1 MSTQITTAFV
11 NQFSANVQMLSQQ
24 MGSLLRNAVDVES
37 VNGEKAFFDQ
47 VGSSAAVKKTSRHAD
62 TPLVETPHTRRMVTM
77 SDYEWADL
85 IDEQDKVRL
94 LIDPTSTYGRAAAAA
109 MGRAMDDEIIAAA
122 LGTAKTGKDGGT
134 DTALPAGQKIAHGS
148 AGLTIAKL
156 VSAKELLD
164 AASVDPSIPRHIVVS
179 PKQISDL
186 LNNTTVTSSD
196 FNTVKALAQGEINSF
211 VGFNF
216 IVSNRLT
223 TDSNSDRQVIAF
235 AQDGLKVGMGKEPMA
250 KIDERADK
258 SYATQVYYCQT
269 LGATRM
275 EEEKVVEIACNE
287 QETYKWLLFIPHKE
301 LILELHQLR

>member
-24 MGSLLRNAVDVES
+24 MGSLLRNAVDIES

-47 VGSSAAVKKTSRHAD
+47 VGSAAAVKRTSRHGD
-62 TPLVETPHTRRMVTM
+62 TPLIETPHTRRMVTM
-77 SDYEWADL
+77 SDYEYADL
-85 IDEQDKVRL
+85 IDDQDRVRL

-122 LGTAKTGKDGGT
+122 LGTSLTGKDGST
-134 DTALPAGQKIAHGS
+134 STALPAGQKIAHGS

-164 AASVDPSIPRHIVVS
+164 AASVDPSIPRHIIVS
-179 PKQISDL
+179 PKQVSDL

-196 FNTVKALAQGEINSF
+196 FNTVKALAQGEINTF

-223 TDSNSDRQVIAF
+223 DDGTSRQVIAF
-235 AQDGLKVGMGKEPMA
+235 ASDGLKVAMGKEPSA

-269 LGATRM
+269 MGATHM
-275 EEEKVVEIACNE
+275 EEAKVVEIACNE
-287 QETYKWLLFIPHKE
+287 
-301 LILELHQLR
+301 